1 MFSSCG
7 LVAPKSGFWV
17 LRYRK
22 YQLVSTLRL
31 RRLVI
36 RPALLLA
43 PVAWL
48 PCKFANGDKSMGTS
62 PFDFRYAARNA
73 AWLIS
78 SSVLSEIYCGMSP
91 SRFCRAAMYAGF
103 PGFG

>member
-1 MFSSCG
+1 MRSALGSVIGGWKRFGGVPGGVSVSLTGIAGWFEIFNSCG
-7 LVAPKSGFWV
+7 KVAPKSGFWV

-36 RPALLLA
+36 LPAPLLA

-48 PCKFANGDKSMGTS
+48 PCKFANGVRSTGTS
-62 PFDFRYAARNA
+62 PLDVR
-73 AWLIS
+73 
-78 SSVLSEIYCGMSP
+78 
-91 SRFCRAAMYAGF
+91 
-103 PGFG
+103 